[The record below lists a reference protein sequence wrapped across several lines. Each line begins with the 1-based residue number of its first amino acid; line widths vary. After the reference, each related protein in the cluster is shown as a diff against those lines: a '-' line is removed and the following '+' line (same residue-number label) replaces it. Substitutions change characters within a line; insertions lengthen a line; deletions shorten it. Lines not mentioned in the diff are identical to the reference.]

1 MKFKKIYIEITNV
14 CNLNCSFCI
23 KDNRIKKNM
32 SIDEFENILRQ
43 IDKYTDY
50 IYLHVK
56 GEPLIHNNLDEI
68 LSLTNK
74 YNKYVNITT
83 NGVFLKEKVN
93 ILKKYNNIRQINI
106 SLHSENNKINY
117 IEDIM
122 EAVDNLKNIFIV
134 YRFWTLKDNKL
145 DNKMLKYLEIIRE
158 KYNIDNSTYE
168 EIINGKNIKIKNN
181 VYINKDKEFEWP
193 DINNNYYNEY
203 GFCYGLKN
211 QIGILVDGTI
221 TICCL
226 DSFGVSNLGNIF
238 KDGMDNVIDSDK
250 VKKIIKGFNDRKV
263 YLDICKHCSYKERF
277 DKKIL
282 CNKKQVA

>member
-1 MKFKKIYIEITNV
+1 MKFKKVYIEITNV

-23 KDNRIKKNM
+23 KDNRIRKSM
-32 SIDEFENILRQ
+32 SVYEFENILKK
-43 IDKYTDY
+43 IDGYTDY

-68 LSLTNK
+68 LSLTSK

-83 NGVFLKEKVN
+83 NGVFLKDKVD

-106 SLHSENNKINY
+106 SLHSENKKTNY

-122 EAVDNLKNIFIV
+122 DAVDNLKNIFIV

-145 DNKMLKYLEIIRE
+145 DDKMLEYLDKIKE
-158 KYNIDNSTYE
+158 KYFITDEVYNKIIKGNNVKID
-168 EIINGKNIKIKNN
+168 NN

-193 DINNNYYNEY
+193 SLGNDYYNEY

-221 TICCL
+221 TVCCL

-238 KDGMDNVIDSDK
+238 VDDIETIMNSEK
-250 VKKIIKGFNDRKV
+250 VKNIIKGFNDRKV
-263 YLDICKHCSYKERF
+263 YLDICRHCSYKERF
-277 DKKIL
+277 
-282 CNKKQVA
+282 NKNVEEIK

>member
-1 MKFKKIYIEITNV
+1 MRFKKVYIEITNI

-23 KDNRIKKNM
+23 KDNRKKKEM
-32 SIDEFENILRQ
+32 SIDEFETVLKK

-56 GEPLIHNNLDEI
+56 GEPLIHNKLDEI

-74 YNKYVNITT
+74 YKKYVNITT
-83 NGVFLKEKVN
+83 NGVLLKNKIN

-106 SLHSENNKINY
+106 SLHSENDKINY
-117 IEDIM
+117 IDDILD
-122 EAVDNLKNIFIV
+122 AVDELKTIFIV

-145 DNKMLKYLEIIRE
+145 DNKMLEYLSKIKE
-158 KYNIDNSTYE
+158 KYNINNELYN
-168 EIINGKNIKIKNN
+168 EIINGNNLKISNNI
-181 VYINKDKEFEWP
+181 YINKDKEFEWP
-193 DINNNYYNEY
+193 DISNNYYNEN

-211 QIGILVDGTI
+211 QIGVLVDGTI

-238 KDGMDNVIDSDK
+238 NDNIEIIMNSEK
-250 VKKIIKGFNDRKV
+250 VKNIIKGFNNRKV

-277 DKKIL
+277 
-282 CNKKQVA
+282 NKNK

>member
-1 MKFKKIYIEITNV
+1 MRFKKVYIEITNT

-23 KDNRIKKNM
+23 KDNRMKKEM
-32 SIDEFENILRQ
+32 IIDEFETVLKKL
-43 IDKYTDY
+43 DKYTDY

-56 GEPLIHNNLDEI
+56 GEPLIHNKLDEI

-74 YNKYVNITT
+74 YKKYVNITT
-83 NGVFLKEKVN
+83 NGVLLKKKIN

-106 SLHSENNKINY
+106 SLHSENNKDNY
-117 IEDIM
+117 IDDILD
-122 EAVDNLKNIFIV
+122 AVDELKTIFIV

-145 DNKMLKYLEIIRE
+145 DNKMLEYLNKIKE
-158 KYNIDNSTYE
+158 KYNINNELYN
-168 EIINGKNIKIKNN
+168 EIINGNNLKISNNI
-181 VYINKDKEFEWP
+181 YINKDKEFEWP
-193 DINNNYYNEY
+193 DISNNYYNEN

-211 QIGILVDGTI
+211 QIGVLVDGTI

-238 KDGMDNVIDSDK
+238 NDDIEIIMNSEK
-250 VKKIIKGFNDRKV
+250 VKNIIKGFNNRKV

-277 DKKIL
+277 
-282 CNKKQVA
+282 NKNK

>member
-1 MKFKKIYIEITNV
+1 MKFKKVYIEITNI

-23 KDNRIKKNM
+23 KDNRRKKEM
-32 SIDEFENILRQ
+32 SIDEFETILQ
-43 IDKYTDY
+43 KIDKYTNY

-56 GEPLIHNNLDEI
+56 GEPLIHNKLNEI
-68 LSLTNK
+68 LHLANK

-122 EAVDNLKNIFIV
+122 DAVDKLENIFVV

-145 DNKMLKYLEIIRE
+145 DNKMLKYLEKIRE
-158 KYNIDNSTYE
+158 KYNIDNAIYK

-193 DINNNYYNEY
+193 NINNNYYNEQ

-211 QIGILVDGTI
+211 QISILVDGTI

-226 DSFGVSNLGNIF
+226 DSFGNSNLGNIF
-238 KDGMDNVIDSDK
+238 NDDIDLIMDSDK
-250 VKKIIKGFNDRKV
+250 VKNIIKGFNDRKV

-277 DKKIL
+277 NKIIEE
-282 CNKKQVA
+282 NK

>member
-1 MKFKKIYIEITNV
+1 MRFKKVYIEITNT

-23 KDNRIKKNM
+23 KDNRMKKEM
-32 SIDEFENILRQ
+32 SIDEFETVLKK

-56 GEPLIHNNLDEI
+56 GEPLIHNKLDEI

-74 YNKYVNITT
+74 YKKYVNITT
-83 NGVFLKEKVN
+83 NGVLLEKKIN

-106 SLHSENNKINY
+106 SLHSENDKINY
-117 IEDIM
+117 IEDILD
-122 EAVDNLKNIFIV
+122 AVDDLKNIFIV

-145 DNKMLKYLEIIRE
+145 DNKMLEYLNKIKE
-158 KYNIDNSTYE
+158 KYNINNELYN
-168 EIINGKNIKIKNN
+168 EIINGNNLKIINNI
-181 VYINKDKEFEWP
+181 YINKDKEFEWP
-193 DINNNYYNEY
+193 DISNNYYNEN

-211 QIGILVDGTI
+211 QIGVLVDGTI

-238 KDGMDNVIDSDK
+238 NDDIEIIMNSEK
-250 VKKIIKGFNDRKV
+250 VKNIIKGFNNRKV

-277 DKKIL
+277 
-282 CNKKQVA
+282 NKNIEEIK

>member
-1 MKFKKIYIEITNV
+1 MRFKKVYIEITNI

-23 KDNRIKKNM
+23 KDNRMKKEM
-32 SIDEFENILRQ
+32 SIDEFETVLKK

-56 GEPLIHNNLDEI
+56 GEPLIHNKLDEI
-68 LSLTNK
+68 LSLTSK

-83 NGVFLKEKVN
+83 NGVLLKNKIN

-106 SLHSENNKINY
+106 SLHSENDKINY
-117 IEDIM
+117 IEDIL
-122 EAVDNLKNIFIV
+122 EAVDDLKNIFIV

-145 DNKMLKYLEIIRE
+145 DNKMLEYLNKIKE
-158 KYNIDNSTYE
+158 KYNINNELYN
-168 EIINGKNIKIKNN
+168 EIINGNN
-181 VYINKDKEFEWP
+181 VKINNNIYINKDKEFEWP
-193 DINNNYYNEY
+193 DISNNYYNEN

-211 QIGILVDGTI
+211 QIGFLVDGTI

-238 KDGMDNVIDSDK
+238 NDNIEIIMNSEK
-250 VKKIIKGFNDRKV
+250 VKNIIKGFNDRKV

-277 DKKIL
+277 
-282 CNKKQVA
+282 NKNK

>member
-1 MKFKKIYIEITNV
+1 MRFKKAYIEITNI

-23 KDNRIKKNM
+23 KDNRMKKEM
-32 SIDEFENILRQ
+32 IIDEFETVLKKL
-43 IDKYTDY
+43 DKYTDY

-56 GEPLIHNNLDEI
+56 GEPLIHNKLDEI

-74 YNKYVNITT
+74 YKKYVNITT
-83 NGVFLKEKVN
+83 NGVLLKNKIN

-106 SLHSENNKINY
+106 SLHSENNKDNY
-117 IEDIM
+117 IDDILD
-122 EAVDNLKNIFIV
+122 AVDELKTIFIV

-145 DNKMLKYLEIIRE
+145 DNKMLEYLSKIKE
-158 KYNIDNSTYE
+158 KYNINNELYN
-168 EIINGKNIKIKNN
+168 EIINGNNLKISNNI
-181 VYINKDKEFEWP
+181 YINKDKEFEWP
-193 DINNNYYNEY
+193 DISNNYYNEN

-211 QIGILVDGTI
+211 QIGVLVDGTI

-238 KDGMDNVIDSDK
+238 NDDIEIIMNSEK
-250 VKKIIKGFNDRKV
+250 VKNIIKGFNNRKV

-277 DKKIL
+277 
-282 CNKKQVA
+282 NKNK

>member
-1 MKFKKIYIEITNV
+1 MRFKKVYIEITNT

-23 KDNRIKKNM
+23 KDNRMKKEM
-32 SIDEFENILRQ
+32 SIDEFETVLKK

-56 GEPLIHNNLDEI
+56 GEPLIHNKLDEI

-74 YNKYVNITT
+74 YKKYVNITT
-83 NGVFLKEKVN
+83 NGVLLKNKIN

-106 SLHSENNKINY
+106 SLHSENDKINY
-117 IEDIM
+117 IEDILD
-122 EAVDNLKNIFIV
+122 AVDDLKNIFIV

-145 DNKMLKYLEIIRE
+145 DNKMLEYLNKIKE
-158 KYNIDNSTYE
+158 KYNINNELYN
-168 EIINGKNIKIKNN
+168 EIINGNNLKIINNI
-181 VYINKDKEFEWP
+181 YINKDKEFEWP
-193 DINNNYYNEY
+193 DISNNYYNEN

-211 QIGILVDGTI
+211 QIGVLVDGTI

-238 KDGMDNVIDSDK
+238 NDDIEIIMNSEK
-250 VKKIIKGFNDRKV
+250 VKNIIKGFNNRKV

-277 DKKIL
+277 
-282 CNKKQVA
+282 NKNIEEIK

>member
-1 MKFKKIYIEITNV
+1 MRFKKVYIEITNI

-23 KDNRIKKNM
+23 KENQIKKSM
-32 SIDEFENILRQ
+32 SISNFENILKK
-43 IDKYTDY
+43 IDGYTDY

-68 LSLTNK
+68 LSLTCK

-83 NGVFLKEKVN
+83 NGVFLKDKVD

-106 SLHSENNKINY
+106 SLHSENNKTNY
-117 IEDIM
+117 VEDIM
-122 EAVDNLKNIFIV
+122 EAVDKLKNIFIV
-134 YRFWTLKDNKL
+134 YRFWALKNNKL
-145 DNKMLKYLEIIRE
+145 DNKMLEYLEKIKE
-158 KYNIDNSTYE
+158 KYFINDDMYNK
-168 EIINGKNIKIKNN
+168 IIKGNNIKIDNN
-181 VYINKDKEFEWP
+181 IYINKAKEFEWP
-193 DINNNYYNEY
+193 SLSNNYYNEC

-238 KDGMDNVIDSDK
+238 NDNMEKIIDSQK
-250 VKKIIKGFNDRKV
+250 VKNIIKGFNDRKV
-263 YLDICKHCSYKERF
+263 YLDICRHCSYKERF
-277 DKKIL
+277 DKKNIM
-282 CNKKQVA
+282 

>member
-1 MKFKKIYIEITNV
+1 MRFKKVYIEITNT

-23 KDNRIKKNM
+23 KDNRMKKEM
-32 SIDEFENILRQ
+32 IIDEFETVLKKL
-43 IDKYTDY
+43 DKYTDY

-56 GEPLIHNNLDEI
+56 GEPLIHNKLDEI

-74 YNKYVNITT
+74 YKKYVNITT
-83 NGVFLKEKVN
+83 NGVLLKNKIN

-106 SLHSENNKINY
+106 SLHSENDKINY
-117 IEDIM
+117 IEDIL
-122 EAVDNLKNIFIV
+122 EAVDDLKNIFIV

-145 DNKMLKYLEIIRE
+145 DNKMLEYLNKIKE
-158 KYNIDNSTYE
+158 KYNINNELYN
-168 EIINGKNIKIKNN
+168 EIINGNN
-181 VYINKDKEFEWP
+181 VKINNNIYINKDKEFEWP
-193 DINNNYYNEY
+193 DISNNYYNEN

-211 QIGILVDGTI
+211 QIGFLVDGTI

-238 KDGMDNVIDSDK
+238 NDNIEIIMNSEK
-250 VKKIIKGFNDRKV
+250 VKNIIKGFNDRKV

-277 DKKIL
+277 
-282 CNKKQVA
+282 NKNK

>member
-1 MKFKKIYIEITNV
+1 MKKVYVEITNN

-23 KDNRIKKNM
+23 KDNRMKKEM
-32 SIDEFENILRQ
+32 SIDEFETVLKK

-56 GEPLIHNNLDEI
+56 GEPLIHNKLDEI

-74 YNKYVNITT
+74 YKKYVNITT
-83 NGVFLKEKVN
+83 NGVLLKNKIN

-106 SLHSENNKINY
+106 SLHSENNKDNY
-117 IEDIM
+117 IDDILD
-122 EAVDNLKNIFIV
+122 AVDELKTIFIV

-145 DNKMLKYLEIIRE
+145 DNKMLEYLSKIKE
-158 KYNIDNSTYE
+158 KYNINNELYN
-168 EIINGKNIKIKNN
+168 EIINGNNLKISNNI
-181 VYINKDKEFEWP
+181 YINKDKEFEWP
-193 DINNNYYNEY
+193 DISNNYYNEN

-211 QIGILVDGTI
+211 QIGVLVDGTI

-238 KDGMDNVIDSDK
+238 NDDIEIIMNSEK
-250 VKKIIKGFNDRKV
+250 VKNIIKGFNNRKV

-277 DKKIL
+277 
-282 CNKKQVA
+282 NKNK

>member
-1 MKFKKIYIEITNV
+1 MNFKKVYIEITNV

-23 KDNRIKKNM
+23 KDNRKKREM
-32 SIDEFENILRQ
+32 SVDEFETILKK
-43 IDKYTDY
+43 IDKYTNY

-56 GEPLIHNNLDEI
+56 GEPLIHNNLDKI
-68 LSLTNK
+68 LCLANK

-122 EAVDNLKNIFIV
+122 DAVDELKNIFVV
-134 YRFWTLKDNKL
+134 YRFWALKDSKL

-158 KYNIDNSTYE
+158 KYNIDNTTYE

-193 DINNNYYNEY
+193 DINNNYYNEH

-226 DSFGVSNLGNIF
+226 DSFGISNLGNIF
-238 KDGMDNVIDSDK
+238 SDDIDLIMNSDK
-250 VKKIIKGFNDRKV
+250 VKQIIKGFNDRKV

-277 DKKIL
+277 
-282 CNKKQVA
+282 NKFIEENK

>member
-1 MKFKKIYIEITNV
+1 MRFKKVYIEITNI

-23 KDNRIKKNM
+23 KDNRMKKEM
-32 SIDEFENILRQ
+32 SIDEFETVLKK

-56 GEPLIHNNLDEI
+56 GEPLIHNKLDKI
-68 LSLTNK
+68 LSLTSK

-83 NGVFLKEKVN
+83 NGVLLKNKIN

-106 SLHSENNKINY
+106 SLHSENNKDNY
-117 IEDIM
+117 IDDILD
-122 EAVDNLKNIFIV
+122 AVDELKTIFIV

-145 DNKMLKYLEIIRE
+145 DNKMLEYLNKIKE
-158 KYNIDNSTYE
+158 KYNINNELYN
-168 EIINGKNIKIKNN
+168 EIINGNNLKISNNI
-181 VYINKDKEFEWP
+181 YINKDKEFEWP
-193 DINNNYYNEY
+193 DISNNYYNEN

-211 QIGILVDGTI
+211 QIGVLVDGTI

-238 KDGMDNVIDSDK
+238 NDDIEIIMNSEK
-250 VKKIIKGFNDRKV
+250 VKNIIKGFNNRKV

-277 DKKIL
+277 KK
-282 CNKKQVA
+282 NK

>member
-1 MKFKKIYIEITNV
+1 MKFKKVYIEITNA

-23 KDNRIKKNM
+23 KDNRIKKSM
-32 SIDEFENILRQ
+32 SVYEFENILKK
-43 IDKYTDY
+43 IDSYTDY

-56 GEPLIHNNLDEI
+56 GETLIHNNLDEI
-68 LSLTNK
+68 LSLTSK

-83 NGVFLKEKVN
+83 NGVFLKDKVD
-93 ILKKYNNIRQINI
+93 ILKKYKNIRQINI
-106 SLHSENNKINY
+106 SLHSENNKTNY

-145 DNKMLKYLEIIRE
+145 DTKMLECLDKIKE
-158 KYNIDNSTYE
+158 KYFITDEVYNI
-168 EIINGKNIKIKNN
+168 IIKGNN
-181 VYINKDKEFEWP
+181 VKINNNIYINKDKEFEWP
-193 DINNNYYNEY
+193 SLSNDYYNER

-221 TICCL
+221 TVCCL

-238 KDGMDNVIDSDK
+238 VDDIETIMNSEK
-250 VKKIIKGFNDRKV
+250 VKNIIKGFNDRKV
-263 YLDICKHCSYKERF
+263 YLDICRHCSYKERF
-277 DKKIL
+277 
-282 CNKKQVA
+282 NKNVEEIK

>member
-1 MKFKKIYIEITNV
+1 MKFKKVYIEITNV

-23 KDNRIKKNM
+23 KDNRIRKSM
-32 SIDEFENILRQ
+32 SVYEFENILKKV
-43 IDKYTDY
+43 DGYTDY

-68 LSLTNK
+68 LSLTSR

-83 NGVFLKEKVN
+83 NGVFLKDKVD

-106 SLHSENNKINY
+106 SLHSENNKTNY
-117 IEDIM
+117 VEDIM
-122 EAVDNLKNIFIV
+122 EAVDKLKNIFIV
-134 YRFWTLKDNKL
+134 YRFWTLKNNKL
-145 DNKMLKYLEIIRE
+145 DNKMLKYLEKIKE
-158 KYNIDNSTYE
+158 KYFINDDMYNK
-168 EIINGKNIKIKNN
+168 IIKGNNIKIDNN
-181 VYINKDKEFEWP
+181 IYINKDKEFEWP
-193 DINNNYYNEY
+193 SLSNNYYNEC

-238 KDGMDNVIDSDK
+238 NDNMEKIIDSQK
-250 VKKIIKGFNDRKV
+250 VKNIIKGFNDRKV
-263 YLDICKHCSYKERF
+263 YLDICRHCSYKERF
-277 DKKIL
+277 
-282 CNKKQVA
+282 NKKNIM

>member
-1 MKFKKIYIEITNV
+1 MNFKKVYIEITNV

-23 KDNRIKKNM
+23 KDNRKKREM
-32 SIDEFENILRQ
+32 SIDEFETILKK
-43 IDKYTDY
+43 IDKYTNY

-56 GEPLIHNNLDEI
+56 GEPLIHNNLDKI
-68 LSLTNK
+68 LSLANK

-83 NGVFLKEKVN
+83 NGVFLKEKVD

-106 SLHSENNKINY
+106 SLHSENNKTNY

-122 EAVDNLKNIFIV
+122 EAVDELKNIFVV

-145 DNKMLKYLEIIRE
+145 DNRMIKYLENLKD
-158 KYNIDNSTYE
+158 KYNIDNENYN
-168 EIINGKNIKIKNN
+168 EIINGSNIKIGNN
-181 VYINKDKEFEWP
+181 IYISKDKEFEWP
-193 DINNNYYNEY
+193 NVNNNYCNEY

-226 DSFGVSNLGNIF
+226 DSFGISNLGNIF
-238 KDGMDNVIDSDK
+238 NDDMDSIITSDI

-277 DKKIL
+277 
-282 CNKKQVA
+282 NKNK

>member
-32 SIDEFENILRQ
+32 SIDKFENILRQ

-83 NGVFLKEKVN
+83 NGVFLKKKVN

-122 EAVDNLKNIFIV
+122 DAVDNLRNIFIV

-193 DINNNYYNEY
+193 DINNNYYNEH

-277 DKKIL
+277 DKKNII
-282 CNKKQVA
+282 

>member
-1 MKFKKIYIEITNV
+1 MKFKKVYIEITNA

-23 KDNRIKKNM
+23 KDNRIKKSM
-32 SIDEFENILRQ
+32 SVYEFENILKK
-43 IDKYTDY
+43 IDSYTDY

-68 LSLTNK
+68 LSLTSK

-83 NGVFLKEKVN
+83 NGVFLKDKVD
-93 ILKKYNNIRQINI
+93 ILKKYKNIRQINI
-106 SLHSENNKINY
+106 SLHSENNKTNY

-145 DNKMLKYLEIIRE
+145 DTKMLECLDKIKE
-158 KYNIDNSTYE
+158 KYFITDEVYNI
-168 EIINGKNIKIKNN
+168 IIKGNN
-181 VYINKDKEFEWP
+181 VKINNNIYINKDKEFEWP
-193 DINNNYYNEY
+193 SLSNDYYNER

-221 TICCL
+221 TVCCL

-238 KDGMDNVIDSDK
+238 VDDIETIMNSEK
-250 VKKIIKGFNDRKV
+250 VKNIIKGFNDRKV
-263 YLDICKHCSYKERF
+263 YLDICRHCSYKERF
-277 DKKIL
+277 
-282 CNKKQVA
+282 NKNVEEIK

>member
-1 MKFKKIYIEITNV
+1 MNFKKVYIEITNV
-14 CNLNCSFCI
+14 CNLNCGFCI
-23 KDNRIKKNM
+23 KDNRKKREM
-32 SIDEFENILRQ
+32 SIDEFETILKK
-43 IDKYTDY
+43 IDKYTKY

-56 GEPLIHNNLDEI
+56 GEPLIHNNLDKI
-68 LSLTNK
+68 LSLANK

-83 NGVFLKEKVN
+83 NGVFLKEKVD

-106 SLHSENNKINY
+106 SLHSENNKTNY

-122 EAVDNLKNIFIV
+122 EAVDELKNIFVV

-145 DNKMLKYLEIIRE
+145 DNRMIKYLEKLKD
-158 KYNIDNSTYE
+158 KYNIDNENYN
-168 EIINGKNIKIKNN
+168 EIINGSNIKIGNN
-181 VYINKDKEFEWP
+181 IYISKDKEFEWP
-193 DINNNYYNEY
+193 NVNNNYCNEY

-226 DSFGVSNLGNIF
+226 DSFGISNLGNIF
-238 KDGMDNVIDSDK
+238 NDDMDSIITSDI

-277 DKKIL
+277 
-282 CNKKQVA
+282 NKNK